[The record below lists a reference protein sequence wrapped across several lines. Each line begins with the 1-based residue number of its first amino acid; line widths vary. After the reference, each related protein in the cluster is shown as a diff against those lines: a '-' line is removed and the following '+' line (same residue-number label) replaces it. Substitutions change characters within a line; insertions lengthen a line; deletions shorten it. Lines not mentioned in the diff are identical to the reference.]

1 MDLIRRGLK
10 WYRTIFRL
18 VGRRGSAAGIDI
30 LVRKI
35 EICYRSQKSFY
46 VFFGSAAYRAKAI
59 DLYIGRLRKI
69 CSQASGS
76 NPSPISKSALLL
88 YMEKIEGAGQ

>member
-1 MDLIRRGLK
+1 M
-10 WYRTIFRL
+10 F
-18 VGRRGSAAGIDI
+18 
-30 LVRKI
+30 
-35 EICYRSQKSFY
+35 
-46 VFFGSAAYRAKAI
+46 FFGSAAYRAKAI